1 MNPSNSHT
9 VMRNF
14 MKVFISTL
22 LLLYQARNSIH
33 FISTYSSL
41 NYSTTLVIVITLE
54 LATVQSY
61 YGITKR

>member
-1 MNPSNSHT
+1 
-9 VMRNF
+9 